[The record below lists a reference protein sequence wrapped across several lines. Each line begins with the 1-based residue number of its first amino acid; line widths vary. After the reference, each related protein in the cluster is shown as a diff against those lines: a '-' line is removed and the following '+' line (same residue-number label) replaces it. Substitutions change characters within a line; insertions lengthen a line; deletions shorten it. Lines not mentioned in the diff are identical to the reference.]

1 VTLEQL
7 VDLPLVLPSS
17 RHGLRTLLAQSL
29 RERGLALE
37 PRIEVDSMATCLSL
51 VKIAR
56 YATILPLGSV
66 YKSCDRRRL
75 SIHEISE
82 PRIVRKICLARTRN
96 DSCGEAALNF
106 ISELRSAF
114 AVGDGPAMA
123 AIAATLP
130 PAPERPRA
138 P

>member
-1 VTLEQL
+1 
-7 VDLPLVLPSS
+7 
-17 RHGLRTLLAQSL
+17 
-29 RERGLALE
+29 LALE

-96 DSCGEAALNF
+96 DSCGAAALNF

-114 AVGDGPAMA
+114 AVGDAPAMA
-123 AIAATLP
+123 AIAANFP
-130 PAPERPRA
+130 PAPARPRA